1 MKSINHSKLF
11 ELIAILDSREWK
23 GLGVSAKVKHNKHLE
38 QLFLYL
44 NSFHP
49 DFKSFNINL
58 KDIYNAVFG
67 AGAVD
72 LKKLRYLFTDM
83 QRAVEELIAISVLTN
98 EPETRRR
105 LLASELARRGAH
117 KNYLSLYNKDVVTV
131 GEDALPASER
141 FFTDFRREETHLLHY
156 LSGQQR
162 GETNILQTDRNL
174 DLFYMV
180 KKLQLLC
187 EMINVQNVLAVEY
200 TSELQNEIIGALKKG
215 IYAEVPA
222 VAAWYGV
229 WLTLT
234 EPENENHFLQLQ
246 NILATSYKSF
256 EQQELRDLYQYLM
269 NFCIR
274 RINTGDTSYVS
285 TLLTIYKLLLRNG
298 VLLTDGLLSQW
309 DYKNI
314 TAVGIRAEE
323 TKWTRQFIENYF
335 SLLPRKDRQNAYTYN
350 LAYYLFNTGN
360 HSEALALLQK
370 VEFKDLYY
378 QLDARVILLK
388 CYFEDGDEDAFF
400 YHAAAFRL
408 FIARNKQ
415 VSAYQRTVYRNL
427 LRYSTKLLRTNGDKK
442 KMENLKMEVE
452 RVRNIA
458 DIGWLLRQFHVK

>member
-1 MKSINHSKLF
+1 
-11 ELIAILDSREWK
+11 SREWK
-23 GLGVSAKVKHNKHLE
+23 GLGASLKVRNNRNLE
-38 QLFLYL
+38 RLFLYL
-44 NSFHP
+44 NSYYP
-49 DFKSFNINL
+49 DFKSFKIDQQSL
-58 KDIYNAVFG
+58 YHAVFG
-67 AGAVD
+67 TGPVD
-72 LKKLRYLFTDM
+72 LKKIRYLFTDM
-83 QRAVEELIAISVLTN
+83 QRAAEELIANSVLSN

-117 KNYLSLYNKDVVTV
+117 KNYLSLYNKDAVTA

-141 FFTDFRREETHLLHY
+141 FFADFRREETHLLHY
-156 LSGQQR
+156 LSGQPR

-174 DLFYMV
+174 DLFYIV
-180 KKLQLLC
+180 KKLQFLC
-187 EMINVQNVLAVEY
+187 EMTNIKNVLAVEY
-200 TSELQNEIIGALKKG
+200 TSELQNEIIGALQNG
-215 IYAEVPA
+215 LYADVPA
-222 VAAWYGV
+222 VAAWYSV

-234 EPENENHFLQLQ
+234 APENEKHFIQLQ
-246 NILATSYKSF
+246 KILESSRRSF

-274 RINTGDTSYVS
+274 RINTGDTLYVS
-285 TLLTIYKLLLRNG
+285 TLLAIYKLLLRDG
-298 VLLTDGLLSQW
+298 ILLTDGLLSQW

-323 TKWTRQFIENYF
+323 VEWTRAFIENYF
-335 SLLPRKDRQNAYTYN
+335 SILPRKDRQNAYTYN

-360 HSEALALLQK
+360 RSEALALLQK

-388 CYFEDGDEDAFF
+388 CYFEEGDEEAFF

-415 VSAYQRTVYRNL
+415 VSAYQKTVYRNL
-427 LRYSTKLLRTNGDKK
+427 LRYSTKLLRANGDRKK
-442 KMENLKMEVE
+442 TESLKKEIE

-458 DIGWLLRQFHVK
+458 DIGWLLRQFPVS